1 MWAQVLLLCA
11 LGALYPVAL
20 AAVTAYLG
28 GEQPTRRALMFLA
41 GGAAISI
48 GSEGDTNPPGP
59 IVVKDNTFTNEQ
71 DRSTVFVRD
80 FASTPADLSGNTLS
94 GPVTALAGLGKVH

>member
-41 GGAAISI
+41 GGAVISAIT
-48 GSEGDTNPPGP
+48 GVVL
-59 IVVKDNTFTNEQ
+59 IVVFRN
-71 DRSTVFVRD
+71 VGL
-80 FASTPADLSGNTLS
+80 TPHQHRTPSAAVDIVL
-94 GPVTALAGLGKVH
+94 GLGVVGWAVAVLRRDQQLARHQPRG